1 MKRKIT
7 NGILYA
13 LAFIW
18 CAITILPLL
27 ITVLSSFKNNDEIY
41 LGMFEFPKLWRFSN
55 YAAAAETGDALVAIG
70 NSLLMAFS
78 TTIMV

>member
-41 LGMFEFPKLWRFSN
+41 LGMFEFPN
-55 YAAAAETGDALVAIG
+55 YGVFPTMRQQLRLQMPWLLSETLC
-70 NSLLMAFS
+70 
-78 TTIMV
+78 